1 MCVHSVLVCL
11 FKLLLVV
18 AVVVYLVVSY
28 LCLKCSMQRIIGVAG
43 DARFTVMSSTLV
55 WYRFGSSPRK
65 ALEGRF
71 WEVSRGQMPIREI
84 AGG

>member
-1 MCVHSVLVCL
+1 
-11 FKLLLVV
+11 
-18 AVVVYLVVSY
+18 
-28 LCLKCSMQRIIGVAG
+28 MQRIIGVAG

-65 ALEGRF
+65 ALEVRF